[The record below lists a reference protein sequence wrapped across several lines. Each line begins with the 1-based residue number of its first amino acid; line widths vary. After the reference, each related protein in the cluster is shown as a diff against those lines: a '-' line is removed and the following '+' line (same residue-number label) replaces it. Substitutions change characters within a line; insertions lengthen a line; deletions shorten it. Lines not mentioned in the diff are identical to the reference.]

1 MDRDSTVR
9 PHKGETKMTTI
20 KRLKKHYALGIITEG
35 EYKKKEEWYIRI
47 LLDMYCDGMISKDE
61 LYRRVKG

>member
-1 MDRDSTVR
+1 M
-9 PHKGETKMTTI
+9 KMTTI

-47 LLDMYCDGMISKDE
+47 MLDMYCDGTISKDE
-61 LYRRVKG
+61 LYRRVSR

>member
-1 MDRDSTVR
+1 
-9 PHKGETKMTTI
+9 MTTI
-20 KRLKKHYALGIITEG
+20 KRLKKHYALGIITEE

-47 LLDMYCDGMISKDE
+47 LLDMYCDGMISKED